1 MGFFSQLGN
10 MMRVLFTPITV
21 IKSCSHLGQQ
31 CKCEQQYVGLVS
43 TWVLLKNFYR
53 SLVLVLGPGL
63 ISMKHELPPSLP
75 GQWKGGF
82 DSCFMLG
89 KKASMAMASQVWA
102 HQELEFGLK
111 PPIGLKLV
119 RHQPKWMKQ
128 LRCTL
133 TLKNGWWCPNGKHF
147 LVLFLNHSYLEC
159 LPMHTNHQHAS
170 TYLLSSHD
178 IV

>member
-63 ISMKHELPPSLP
+63 ISMNHEPPPLPPYQAR
-75 GQWKGGF
+75 GKGVLTLVL
-82 DSCFMLG
+82 C
-89 KKASMAMASQVWA
+89 
-102 HQELEFGLK
+102 
-111 PPIGLKLV
+111 LV
-119 RHQPKWMKQ
+119 RRPPWQWLLHKFEPTRNWNLDSNLQLGWNLWDTPAKVNETTQVHSHLEEWMVMSKWETLSGSIPK
-128 LRCTL
+128 
-133 TLKNGWWCPNGKHF
+133 P
-147 LVLFLNHSYLEC
+147 
-159 LPMHTNHQHAS
+159 
-170 TYLLSSHD
+170 
-178 IV
+178 

>member
-53 SLVLVLGPGL
+53 SLVLLLGPGL

-75 GQWKGGF
+75 ANGKGVLTLVL
-82 DSCFMLG
+82 C
-89 KKASMAMASQVWA
+89 
-102 HQELEFGLK
+102 
-111 PPIGLKLV
+111 LV
-119 RHQPKWMKQ
+119 RRPPWQWLHKFEPTRNWNLDSNLQLGWNLWDTPAKVNETTQVHSHLEEWMVMSKWETLSGSIPK
-128 LRCTL
+128 
-133 TLKNGWWCPNGKHF
+133 P
-147 LVLFLNHSYLEC
+147 
-159 LPMHTNHQHAS
+159 
-170 TYLLSSHD
+170 
-178 IV
+178 